1 MLLNIKHILW
11 LCCLC
16 HTSHALVSSSLAV
29 MRPVSGSLS
38 GKVVLPCHFSILPTA
53 APNNATISDYLRIK
67 WTKMDGDEES
77 TVLVTQNGVI
87 KIGQGYRNRV
97 SVPSHPEIIGDA
109 SLTMVKLRA
118 SDAGTYRCE
127 VLYGIED
134 TQDTVNLNI
143 NGVVFHYRA
152 ETSRYTL
159 NYNEAVEAC
168 RNVGATIATADQLK
182 AAYEDGFDQCDA
194 GWIADQTVRYPI
206 TTPRPGCSGN
216 MPGKPGLR
224 SYGLRK
230 PSETYDVYCYADKL
244 EGEVFFAPTTRKMSF
259 EEAKAE
265 CENQNAVLASPG
277 QLHSAWRNG
286 LDRCDYG
293 WLSDGSARHP
303 VSVPR
308 QQCGRGL
315 LGVRTMYRYRNQT
328 GFPEPTMKLGA
339 YCFKGRELLLSQTSW
354 VDVTIQGVTTT
365 LPTTASSTTAHAT
378 SLEPRQSDD
387 IDKASEE
394 VSTDD
399 YGFQIPTEPP
409 SMFSTSMAPPS
420 FTQAS
425 GSSESQTYPHVAAVT
440 VGFEEDDSVMT
451 LPDFTIN
458 EFGPKSPDGSE
469 AQGRGDVVHVES
481 TASPD
486 VMETPSEESEDHSV
500 IEVGTI
506 TPDVFLSASP
516 STKPMFAVGNTEKA
530 IVEKVTAD
538 SVSNLEEMT
547 PDMLSVSEPTKMIIV
562 SPDSEDASKS
572 NTEETIEVTKP
583 TMERNASRMSP
594 EASSVTEPT
603 TTQDDHHTSPQMPVH
618 LLSGVSQE
626 SSSRRTMETD
636 DAGFPGTTDVQLST
650 VTQITSTEGPETPE
664 SPDYDGVEKD
674 TEGPPSIQTTLQEA
688 VTSDGEASSEFET
701 TAVTTE
707 ATVTFTA
714 FVCNTVSGSE
724 TETTTQKME
733 EVTQSISPEED
744 SLLPSV
750 DNKSPEG
757 TEIQEPFNTPAPS
770 DVTASTV
777 PIPSETLPEES
788 SVVIIEESPAGTPDA
803 LTETMTKT
811 DGTTNDTDPEHMPLL
826 TTSPATSPKNCTVS
840 PDGLSVHVIIINV
853 EDTEQNDTADVDSL
867 LSGGQIPMI
876 PELPDEAIPSPVD
889 GEPILSSEDSAHDF
903 ASPTVT
909 STPALSFI
917 NGKTELSLEPKY
929 GTQEE
934 LRGDVYERV
943 SPIVHNITQ
952 PEEKEIESV
961 VPFDYTLIETDTTP
975 DQSLMSSQ
983 DVSTPVPIVFSTLE
997 PTYDYG
1003 EEQRIVESTPPSHL
1017 VSDPEIE
1024 TLMGEGTISPSIPF
1038 GASTEGFSAKPHQP
1052 LKESETS
1059 DTSMVQNVTL
1069 LSSTAASA
1077 TKDPNQVDTSVTI
1090 SEASATPAAIPSKPK
1105 EDIVSS
1111 VSFEER
1117 SPDDSN
1123 STQVTNF
1130 ETVEKFQESITTSLS
1145 NHSAVETVNETKI
1158 LNHTELTSSTEK
1170 PSVASF
1176 TDLEEAVTVTFSKED
1191 SISDHQTT
1199 SSERS
1204 GPTVFTVSQS
1214 LPATFPYTSEAEIKE
1229 TSTPSVVV
1237 SDITTET
1244 KTFIMSE
1251 DEGSGAQTPD
1261 LFSTKD
1267 YTSLYGSVTS
1277 TFDTVTSNRPIMA
1290 ETVKFQTEATS
1301 VSAEPSKIPFIDSS
1315 TIHLSD
1321 RSTEIF
1327 TPVTVISTFP
1337 TEEKDKVMPGPSSE
1351 TIFPFSDTDGSGDQT
1366 EEILTI
1372 KSSTVLPLYTTTTAD
1387 QSVTKTATH
1396 VVQTVD
1402 GTMSFQLQQTS
1413 TWDKSEVPTSEVM
1426 ETSSVLPLTDA
1437 DMSKE
1442 GTTETQSKVSTG
1454 STIEEAFMSVTTEQV
1469 PPSSISTYI
1478 TTVLSETDT
1487 ADVKTTATTVM
1498 LTETTTLPV
1507 HSSHQDLGMS
1517 TVSPLAFA
1525 SSYTSKDA
1533 TIESEQT
1540 ANTSKDAV
1548 KGTTIALDLAT
1559 EEGSDDQS
1567 SDVLTTKP
1575 PTEVHTAVSSKQ
1587 SMTSYRP
1594 TITETMMFQAEA
1606 TSQPS
1611 KPSEVPIIDT
1621 SEIMFSSSAGETF
1634 TVASTSTDSTMF
1646 STGETTSQVMPSSS
1660 ESFSLFPE
1668 PEGSGDQIDET
1679 FTIATTTLSSLH
1691 TEDKGDTFTSTALLD
1706 ATALAQSESTSLE
1719 KTSVTESTTVLSTHD
1734 LTGDQETTK
1743 PPTTLNTSHSFTFSS
1758 TLSLTDE
1765 TVKSESYHVKEAES
1779 EKPSSTITSGD
1790 IPSSLLL
1797 STTFTSDHS
1806 TAAPISSHITTKS
1819 HFETIL
1825 TTTESHMTGKPVD
1838 ISHTSTASVIPIY
1851 TTVESASATHSTE
1864 SIISSQKTSQ
1874 SAAFSHTA
1882 SESPIHSSTESVT
1895 YSTAPMLGDL
1905 HTTTES
1911 SRTSHFKTESP
1922 LSATDVKS
1930 SAIPTSSI
1938 VTEELP
1944 VSSTSSALSTK
1955 QTSTLSSHEGTTDDK
1970 PLTTPAADTEADTKY
1985 EEGSGDKLTDLPFA
1999 VHLTPSAIP
2008 TKTVSPAVDET
2019 FAAESDGTTSTS
2031 TNHTTPQSFISPAT
2045 EETEGSA
2052 DESDDGSGDLSS
2064 AVVLESSPPSQAPST
2079 KHVPATKSEAVIE
2092 TERTVHTTS
2101 KEASSV
2107 LPTSTLTGT
2116 VPAFTVDEVGSG
2128 DQSADIFK
2136 TVTSPMSVISDT
2148 PSGIRDKDA
2157 SSSSTLLLTDVF
2169 TTDITTVPP
2178 RSDEVPL
2185 KETTSTATT
2194 SSTTAKK
2201 PVSPSARS
2209 TTIHSTSISTDT
2221 EGSADSEDDQ
2231 ESPLFEGSAEKA
2243 SETPTTETNKD
2254 FSVRTDEAEVTY
2266 SKSTLDYS
2274 SLETATSTTL
2284 LKSQSTPTT
2293 SSSPAQTKSTASSWE
2308 PGSGDTEDAA
2318 GETEGTED
2326 DGSADVAS
2334 SHILESDPPSPP
2346 TEVVTTTKSEAV
2358 MTGSDTTD
2366 SKDQIN
2372 YIFTTIPPTSVIGV
2386 TISTVKEKGTTTS
2399 SSFSQLID
2407 SLATEADHSEISVF
2421 TSSPVTG
2428 TETSAKE
2435 ILKSTSVTS
2444 LSPSSTGKTSD
2455 SHLKRIS
2462 TTMNLISHIDMEGSG
2477 VSDSEGSAEDISEI
2491 PTSETNTE
2499 FYVRTD
2505 EAETSEKKST
2515 VDHLSIESSTHST
2528 LFKSESTSTLSS
2540 SSVQG
2545 QYITSTP
2552 EPGSGDTEGSA
2563 FENEVIED
2571 DDSGAVLESV
2581 PPSKVPS
2588 TVVTTEKTKVL
2599 MHTSTKEVTS
2609 VLPTSTSIG
2618 LVVERDDSGDQSTV
2632 TSTPVLSSTA
2642 PTRLISEYTDMGW
2655 SAGSVTDDYKITIF
2669 TKNESDITTS
2679 DTRSPTV
2686 ETTTQSIASSE
2697 DTSEVEL
2704 FHNTTQFTT
2713 DHPSNNLEISTSAH
2727 DSLTTN
2733 LPTASTFTALNE
2745 VRIHTSTES
2754 MSSPSTIYQD
2764 STDKQSTVIP
2774 SSSEIRSSMPSTRP
2788 QETKPLTST
2797 VIIFTE
2803 EIKDEDKLFSTVTD
2817 SMTDHSTKA
2826 ELITKDDR
2834 IIDADTQPSSPFAPT
2849 IITEEAAGI
2858 TAVTMTPQSSSIMA
2872 EEHEG
2877 SGTDSVLYSGPEL
2890 HVPFQPTTEG
2900 PGGIEM
2906 SSQPSSPSSSSSE
2919 EEKADTK
2926 PTLSMDV
2933 LGEKFSDPLKH
2944 TETVVTSQTTTHPMQ
2959 TTSHIR
2965 FSTSHHTTHSSTS
2978 TSLPSRTTLHS
2989 THSTHRPTYTTTH
3002 PAYTTTHHTIT
3013 KPSHTTTDH
3022 SKAISHSISAT
3033 MHTGFSTTQA
3043 TFNTDRTFAT
3053 EATQVVVTT
3062 KDVVSPT
3069 TMEATVSKSST
3080 LSASF
3085 SSSSEEEGS
3094 SEGSGLDVLIST
3106 STPHDIS
3113 SAAASTPSVHLET
3126 SKETDSTAD
3135 DTASATPEY
3144 GSIHLPDESTIS
3156 DQTAVSK
3163 VISTTFISTD
3173 EGLVTIKSDIV
3184 GEEIDTSTTGD
3195 LTKAPEDTEKTSV
3208 KSFIGES
3215 ETGTTSDVESSTHD
3229 EFSKVSPESDINKV
3243 LDYNGTAKP
3252 FVTTMQPEMQT
3263 SDSLAASMV
3272 GVETVTQFDRYTSA
3286 QTTVKHTATSM
3297 LPTRIVQKTD
3307 EVTAETDSA
3316 SSEGPLL
3323 GTTIATSLLLSSTD
3337 ESSGD
3342 EAIDVLSQE
3351 STTVSPTSF
3360 SDSVVS
3366 PSKKIHLSA
3375 VNLGSTS
3382 APTIS
3387 TSFLYK
3393 MTVTPK
3399 LSTDILEGE
3408 GDLLTAT
3415 IPVVV
3420 PMSTSENERS
3430 SSHIG
3435 TTKETL
3441 QSTKEMLAEEEILTG
3456 SEDKLSQSTHRLE
3469 LIDTSTYRPTVD
3481 DKTKTLS
3488 SSELT
3493 TVASTESGAGITL
3506 DTGEST
3512 SESFVVESKP
3522 VFSDTETTSQIE
3534 SETTFESTSLPETKT
3549 SVTSSPVTLSSI
3561 SFERSSV
3568 SDRIPSEVL
3577 SSTSPTQHSIV
3588 LALTTDLTDGSG
3600 EIFTNTDERHVPE
3613 ITSLSEFEGSTISS
3627 TPESKKKE
3635 MTTIVPPSDE
3645 IHTIILSSVTTSAL
3659 LQPYGS
3665 STGSVSEESV
3675 SGQIEESV
3683 TPITEIP
3690 ISETI
3695 DLKTSSPLMSKVS
3708 TDSESIKEHIETTTA
3723 EKLAGVVTSDA
3734 TKALKDIETTSVVSF
3749 DNTSETGSTSDGE
3762 SFTSSEFS
3770 TVSPMSDTE
3779 EVGYDV
3785 ATKPFEESKTELS
3798 AGTTTELESETDIET
3813 TARPEMMTKHSEPE
3827 RETSIETTTKSDRH
3841 GEALETNEVTA
3852 ETLFGRTTWKTAS
3865 PLLSTIEE
3873 SSGDQVTEIIS
3884 KDSTT
3889 ISPTVSVSKETKSA
3903 IYSNAISAPTKIT
3916 SVLSE
3921 KTVTS
3926 QPSTDIFLEGE
3937 KDNILTTYI
3946 PIVQVTTSEN
3956 EEPSQQFGSTKQM
3969 PTAEEISFD
3978 SEDKLSPT
3986 TPRPKQTDVS
3996 TFRPTVEDKTKN
4008 LDVTEPTTE
4017 SDTDAP
4023 LDIDGTSE
4031 PFVVE
4036 SKPDFSFI
4044 KATSQFE
4051 SETAFESTSLPESE
4065 TSHEGPT
4072 ISSSLEDNK
4081 EEASTAAP
4089 SSDEIQ
4095 NNVILSQVTTSPL
4108 LPPHAPDTASVSEV
4122 TMLDEQQAVGQ
4133 IEEAVT
4139 PLTEIPIQE
4148 SVELTTSS
4156 PSGIQIHTDAT
4167 SSSEDELDP
4176 ALVQGLLPG
4185 PDVQNIT
4192 PTPRV
4197 HTDLGYTVIG
4207 EAFAITDIHSC
4218 SNDTCL
4224 HGGTCLKM
4232 GNTNICSCPPGYS
4245 GDWCEI
4251 DIDECQENPCR
4262 NGGTCVDGLNSFT
4275 CVCLPSYTGALCDQD
4290 TETCRYGWHKFQG
4303 HCYKYI
4309 PHRRTWDAAE
4319 HECRLQGA
4327 HLASIL
4333 THEEQQFINRL
4344 GHDYQWIG
4352 LNDKMFETD
4361 FRWTDGHAVQYENW
4375 RPNQPDSF
4383 FSSGEDCVVMIWH
4396 EDGQWNDVPCNYH
4409 LTFTCKKGTVS
4420 CSQPP
4425 LVQNARTFGRMQPR
4439 YEINSL
4445 IRYQCMEG
4453 FIQRHVPTIRCRGDG
4468 SWDLPKISCMTPSSF
4483 QRAYGM
4489 RYQTIR
4495 IYGNHRRRSTE
4506 ESDSTHKHHRHA
4518 FQDNR
4523 TKH

>member
-1 MLLNIKHILW
+1 
-11 LCCLC
+11 
-16 HTSHALVSSSLAV
+16 

-339 YCFKGRELLLSQTSW
+339 YCFKGRNLSCVLQ
-354 VDVTIQGVTTT
+354 
-365 LPTTASSTTAHAT
+365 TASVT
-378 SLEPRQSDD
+378 
-387 IDKASEE
+387 
-394 VSTDD
+394 
-399 YGFQIPTEPP
+399 
-409 SMFSTSMAPPS
+409 MFT
-420 FTQAS
+420 FTL
-425 GSSESQTYPHVAAVT
+425 T
-440 VGFEEDDSVMT
+440 F
-451 LPDFTIN
+451 
-458 EFGPKSPDGSE
+458 
-469 AQGRGDVVHVES
+469 
-481 TASPD
+481 
-486 VMETPSEESEDHSV
+486 
-500 IEVGTI
+500 
-506 TPDVFLSASP
+506 
-516 STKPMFAVGNTEKA
+516 TEKRH
-530 IVEKVTAD
+530 
-538 SVSNLEEMT
+538 L
-547 PDMLSVSEPTKMIIV
+547 
-562 SPDSEDASKS
+562 
-572 NTEETIEVTKP
+572 
-583 TMERNASRMSP
+583 
-594 EASSVTEPT
+594 
-603 TTQDDHHTSPQMPVH
+603 DD
-618 LLSGVSQE
+618 L
-626 SSSRRTMETD
+626 
-636 DAGFPGTTDVQLST
+636 
-650 VTQITSTEGPETPE
+650 
-664 SPDYDGVEKD
+664 Y
-674 TEGPPSIQTTLQEA
+674 
-688 VTSDGEASSEFET
+688 
-701 TAVTTE
+701 
-707 ATVTFTA
+707 
-714 FVCNTVSGSE
+714 
-724 TETTTQKME
+724 
-733 EVTQSISPEED
+733 
-744 SLLPSV
+744 
-750 DNKSPEG
+750 
-757 TEIQEPFNTPAPS
+757 
-770 DVTASTV
+770 
-777 PIPSETLPEES
+777 
-788 SVVIIEESPAGTPDA
+788 
-803 LTETMTKT
+803 KT
-811 DGTTNDTDPEHMPLL
+811 
-826 TTSPATSPKNCTVS
+826 
-840 PDGLSVHVIIINV
+840 
-853 EDTEQNDTADVDSL
+853 
-867 LSGGQIPMI
+867 
-876 PELPDEAIPSPVD
+876 
-889 GEPILSSEDSAHDF
+889 
-903 ASPTVT
+903 
-909 STPALSFI
+909 
-917 NGKTELSLEPKY
+917 
-929 GTQEE
+929 
-934 LRGDVYERV
+934 
-943 SPIVHNITQ
+943 
-952 PEEKEIESV
+952 
-961 VPFDYTLIETDTTP
+961 
-975 DQSLMSSQ
+975 
-983 DVSTPVPIVFSTLE
+983 
-997 PTYDYG
+997 
-1003 EEQRIVESTPPSHL
+1003 
-1017 VSDPEIE
+1017 
-1024 TLMGEGTISPSIPF
+1024 
-1038 GASTEGFSAKPHQP
+1038 
-1052 LKESETS
+1052 
-1059 DTSMVQNVTL
+1059 
-1069 LSSTAASA
+1069 
-1077 TKDPNQVDTSVTI
+1077 
-1090 SEASATPAAIPSKPK
+1090 
-1105 EDIVSS
+1105 
-1111 VSFEER
+1111 
-1117 SPDDSN
+1117 
-1123 STQVTNF
+1123 
-1130 ETVEKFQESITTSLS
+1130 
-1145 NHSAVETVNETKI
+1145 
-1158 LNHTELTSSTEK
+1158 
-1170 PSVASF
+1170 
-1176 TDLEEAVTVTFSKED
+1176 
-1191 SISDHQTT
+1191 
-1199 SSERS
+1199 
-1204 GPTVFTVSQS
+1204 
-1214 LPATFPYTSEAEIKE
+1214 
-1229 TSTPSVVV
+1229 
-1237 SDITTET
+1237 
-1244 KTFIMSE
+1244 
-1251 DEGSGAQTPD
+1251 
-1261 LFSTKD
+1261 
-1267 YTSLYGSVTS
+1267 
-1277 TFDTVTSNRPIMA
+1277 
-1290 ETVKFQTEATS
+1290 
-1301 VSAEPSKIPFIDSS
+1301 
-1315 TIHLSD
+1315 
-1321 RSTEIF
+1321 
-1327 TPVTVISTFP
+1327 
-1337 TEEKDKVMPGPSSE
+1337 
-1351 TIFPFSDTDGSGDQT
+1351 
-1366 EEILTI
+1366 
-1372 KSSTVLPLYTTTTAD
+1372 
-1387 QSVTKTATH
+1387 
-1396 VVQTVD
+1396 
-1402 GTMSFQLQQTS
+1402 
-1413 TWDKSEVPTSEVM
+1413 
-1426 ETSSVLPLTDA
+1426 
-1437 DMSKE
+1437 
-1442 GTTETQSKVSTG
+1442 
-1454 STIEEAFMSVTTEQV
+1454 
-1469 PPSSISTYI
+1469 
-1478 TTVLSETDT
+1478 
-1487 ADVKTTATTVM
+1487 
-1498 LTETTTLPV
+1498 
-1507 HSSHQDLGMS
+1507 
-1517 TVSPLAFA
+1517 
-1525 SSYTSKDA
+1525 
-1533 TIESEQT
+1533 
-1540 ANTSKDAV
+1540 
-1548 KGTTIALDLAT
+1548 
-1559 EEGSDDQS
+1559 
-1567 SDVLTTKP
+1567 
-1575 PTEVHTAVSSKQ
+1575 
-1587 SMTSYRP
+1587 
-1594 TITETMMFQAEA
+1594 
-1606 TSQPS
+1606 
-1611 KPSEVPIIDT
+1611 
-1621 SEIMFSSSAGETF
+1621 
-1634 TVASTSTDSTMF
+1634 
-1646 STGETTSQVMPSSS
+1646 
-1660 ESFSLFPE
+1660 
-1668 PEGSGDQIDET
+1668 
-1679 FTIATTTLSSLH
+1679 
-1691 TEDKGDTFTSTALLD
+1691 
-1706 ATALAQSESTSLE
+1706 LAQSESTSLE

-4207 EAFAITDIHSC
+4207 EAFLSVPSTGFPNLCVAVSFCFVDIHSC

-4468 SWDLPKISCMTPSSF
+4468 SWDLPKISCMTRKCHFYHCLDKKTNKMSK
-4483 QRAYGM
+4483 YN
-4489 RYQTIR
+4489 TIYLVYIILLLSVR
-4495 IYGNHRRRSTE
+4495 CFDHL
-4506 ESDSTHKHHRHA
+4506 K
-4518 FQDNR
+4518 
-4523 TKH
+4523 

>member
-1 MLLNIKHILW
+1 MQ
-11 LCCLC
+11 
-16 HTSHALVSSSLAV
+16 
-29 MRPVSGSLS
+29 PVSGSLS
-38 GKVVLPCHFSILPTA
+38 GKVVLPCHFSTLPTA
-53 APNNATISDYLRIK
+53 APSNATTSDYLRIK

-159 NYNEAVEAC
+159 KYDEAVEAC
-168 RNVGATIATADQLK
+168 RNAGATIATAGQLR

-216 MPGKPGLR
+216 MPGKPGVR

-293 WLSDGSARHP
+293 WLSDRSARHP

-339 YCFKGRELLLSQTSW
+339 YCFKGRELLLNQTNW

-365 LPTTASSTTAHAT
+365 SPTTASSTTAQAT
-378 SLEPRQSDD
+378 SLEPRPSDD

-394 VSTDD
+394 DHVFTDD
-399 YGFQIPTEPP
+399 SGFQTPTEPP

-451 LPDFTIN
+451 LPEFSIN

-469 AQGRGDVVHVES
+469 AQGRGDVVRVES
-481 TASPD
+481 TASTA
-486 VMETPSEESEDHSV
+486 VTETPSEESEDHSV
-500 IEVGTI
+500 IKVGTI
-506 TPDVFLSASP
+506 PPDVFLSESP
-516 STKPMFAVGNTEKA
+516 STEPMFAVGNTEKA
-530 IVEKVTAD
+530 IVKKVTAD
-538 SVSNLEEMT
+538 SVSNLEEIHTEMT

-562 SPDSEDASKS
+562 SPGSEDPSKS
-572 NTEETIEVTKP
+572 STEETTEVTKP
-583 TMERNASRMSP
+583 AMERSASRMSP

-603 TTQDDHHTSPQMPVH
+603 TTQDDDHTSPQMPVH

-636 DAGFPGTTDVQLST
+636 DAGFPGTTDVHLTT
-650 VTQITSTEGPETPE
+650 VTQITSTEGSQTTE

-674 TEGPPSIQTTLQEA
+674 TEVVVMAGPPSIQTTLQEA
-688 VTSDGEASSEFET
+688 VTSDGDVSSEFET

-707 ATVTFTA
+707 ATVTFTT
-714 FVCNTVSGSE
+714 FVCNTVPGSE

-744 SLLPSV
+744 SLLPSI

-757 TEIQEPFNTPAPS
+757 TDIQEPFSTPVPS

-788 SVVIIEESPAGTPDA
+788 SAVIIEESPAGTPDT
-803 LTETMTKT
+803 LTETVTKT
-811 DGTTNDTDPEHMPLL
+811 DGTTIDTDPEHMPLA
-826 TTSPATSPKNCTVS
+826 TTSPATSPKNCTLS

-853 EDTEQNDTADVDSL
+853 EETGQNDTDSTADVDTL
-867 LSGGQIPMI
+867 LSGGQIHMI
-876 PELPDEAIPSPVD
+876 PELPDEPIPSPVD
-889 GEPILSSEDSAHDF
+889 GEPILSSEDSTHDF

-929 GTQEE
+929 GTGEE
-934 LRGDVYERV
+934 VRGDVYERV

-952 PEEKEIESV
+952 PEEKEIETV
-961 VPFDYTLIETDTTP
+961 VTFDYTLIETDTTP
-975 DQSLMSSQ
+975 DQSLMLSQ
-983 DVSTPVPIVFSTLE
+983 DVSSPVPVVFSTLE

-1003 EEQRIVESTPPSHL
+1003 EGQIIVESTPPSHL
-1017 VSDPEIE
+1017 VSDPEVE
-1024 TLMGEGTISPSIPF
+1024 TLMGEGTNSPSIPF
-1038 GASTEGFSAKPHQP
+1038 GASTEGSFSTKPHQP

-1059 DTSMVQNVTL
+1059 DTSMVQNATM
-1069 LSSTAASA
+1069 LSSTATSA
-1077 TKDPNQVDTSVTI
+1077 TKDPNQVDTSVII
-1090 SEASATPAAIPSKPK
+1090 SEAPAATPSKPK
-1105 EDIVSS
+1105 EDIESS

-1117 SPDDSN
+1117 SPDDSS

-1130 ETVEKFQESITTSLS
+1130 ETVETFQESITTSLS

-1158 LNHTELTSSTEK
+1158 LNHTELISSTEK
-1170 PSVASF
+1170 PSVTSF
-1176 TDLEEAVTVTFSKED
+1176 TDLEEAVTVAFSKENN
-1191 SISDHQTT
+1191 ISEHQTT

-1267 YTSLYGSVTS
+1267 YTSLYDSVTS
-1277 TFDTVTSNRPIMA
+1277 TFDAVTSNRPIMA

-1315 TIHLSD
+1315 TTHLSD

-1327 TPVTVISTFP
+1327 TPVTVISTFS
-1337 TEEKDKVMPGPSSE
+1337 TEDKDKAMPGPSSE
-1351 TIFPFSDTDGSGDQT
+1351 TIFPFSDSDGSGDQT
-1366 EEILTI
+1366 EEMLTI

-1402 GTMSFQLQQTS
+1402 DTMSFQPQQTS
-1413 TWDKSEVPTSEVM
+1413 TLGKSEVPTSEVM
-1426 ETSSVLPLTDA
+1426 ETSSVLPLTD
-1437 DMSKE
+1437 DTLKE
-1442 GTTETQSKVSTG
+1442 ATTETQSKVSTE
-1454 STIEEAFMSVTTEQV
+1454 STIEEAFMSVTTEKM
-1469 PPSSISTYI
+1469 PPSRISPKTR

-1487 ADVKTTATTVM
+1487 AVVKTTATTVM

-1507 HSSHQDLGMS
+1507 YSSHHDLGMS
-1517 TVSPLAFA
+1517 TVSPSAFA

-1533 TIESEQT
+1533 TIESVQT
-1540 ANTSKDAV
+1540 DHTSKDAV

-1559 EEGSDDQS
+1559 EEGSGDQI
-1567 SDVLTTKP
+1567 SDVFTTKP
-1575 PTEVHTAVSSKQ
+1575 PTEVYTAVSSKQ
-1587 SMTSYRP
+1587 SMTSSRP
-1594 TITETMMFQAEA
+1594 TVTETMMFQAEA

-1621 SEIMFSSSAGETF
+1621 SEIIFSSSAGETADKF

-1660 ESFSLFPE
+1660 ESFFLFPE
-1668 PEGSGDQIDET
+1668 PEGSGEQIDET

-1691 TEDKGDTFTSTALLD
+1691 IEDKGDTFTSTAALLD
-1706 ATALAQSESTSLE
+1706 AT
-1719 KTSVTESTTVLSTHD
+1719 
-1734 LTGDQETTK
+1734 
-1743 PPTTLNTSHSFTFSS
+1743 
-1758 TLSLTDE
+1758 
-1765 TVKSESYHVKEAES
+1765 
-1779 EKPSSTITSGD
+1779 
-1790 IPSSLLL
+1790 
-1797 STTFTSDHS
+1797 
-1806 TAAPISSHITTKS
+1806 
-1819 HFETIL
+1819 
-1825 TTTESHMTGKPVD
+1825 VD

-1851 TTVESASATHSTE
+1851 TTVESSSATHSTE

-1874 SAAFSHTA
+1874 SAAFNHTT

-1895 YSTAPMLGDL
+1895 YSTAPMLGALD
-1905 HTTTES
+1905 TTTES
-1911 SRTSHFKTESP
+1911 IRTSHFKTESL
-1922 LSATDVKS
+1922 LSTTDVKS
-1930 SAIPTSSI
+1930 SAIPTSSM

-1944 VSSTSSALSTK
+1944 VSSMSSALSTK
-1955 QTSTLSSHEGTTDDK
+1955 QTSMPSSHEGTTDDK
-1970 PLTTPAADTEADTKY
+1970 PLTTPAGDTEADTKY

-1999 VHLTPSAIP
+1999 VHLTPSAFP
-2008 TKTVSPAVDET
+2008 AKTVSPAVDET
-2019 FAAESDGTTSTS
+2019 FAAESDGKTSTS

-2045 EETEGSA
+2045 EETEASA
-2052 DESDDGSGDLSS
+2052 DESDDGAGDLSS
-2064 AVVLESSPPSQAPST
+2064 AVVLESSPPSKAPLT

-2092 TERTVHTTS
+2092 TQWTVHTTS
-2101 KEASSV
+2101 KETSSV

-2136 TVTSPMSVISDT
+2136 TVTSPKSVISDT
-2148 PSGIRDKDA
+2148 PSGIREKDA

-2178 RSDEVPL
+2178 RSDEVPF
-2185 KETTSTATT
+2185 KETLTSTATT
-2194 SSTTAKK
+2194 SSTTAKT

-2209 TTIHSTSISTDT
+2209 TTIHSTSISTDM

-2243 SETPTTETNKD
+2243 SETPTTETNKE
-2254 FSVRTDEAEVTY
+2254 FSVRTDEAEVSY

-2274 SLETATSTTL
+2274 SLETATSKTL

-2293 SSSPAQTKSTASSWE
+2293 SSSPAQGKSTASSWE
-2308 PGSGDTEDAA
+2308 PGSGDTEDTT

-2326 DGSADVAS
+2326 DGSADGVS
-2334 SHILESDPPSPP
+2334 SHILESGPPSPP

-2366 SKDQIN
+2366 SKDHIN
-2372 YIFTTIPPTSVIGV
+2372 YIFTTRSPTSVIGV

-2399 SSFSQLID
+2399 SYFSQLID
-2407 SLATEADHSEISVF
+2407 SLTTEADHSEISVF

-2428 TETSAKE
+2428 SETSAKE
-2435 ILKSTSVTS
+2435 ILKSTSVTT

-2462 TTMNLISHIDMEGSG
+2462 TTIHLTSHIDMEGSG
-2477 VSDSEGSAEDISEI
+2477 ASDSEGSAEDISET
-2491 PTSETNTE
+2491 PTSDANTE

-2552 EPGSGDTEGSA
+2552 EPGSGDTEGSG
-2563 FENEVIED
+2563 FENEVTED

-2588 TVVTTEKTKVL
+2588 TVVTTEKTEVL
-2599 MHTSTKEVTS
+2599 MQTSTKEVTS
-2609 VLPTSTSIG
+2609 VLPTSTSTG
-2618 LVVERDDSGDQSTV
+2618 LVVERNDSGDQSTV
-2632 TSTPVLSSTA
+2632 TITPVLSSTA
-2642 PTRLISEYTDMGW
+2642 PTHLISEYTDMGW
-2655 SAGSVTDDYKITIF
+2655 STGSVTDDYKLTLF
-2669 TKNESDITTS
+2669 TKNESDIATG
-2679 DTRSPTV
+2679 DARSSTV
-2686 ETTTQSIASSE
+2686 ETTTQIIASSE

-2704 FHNTTQFTT
+2704 FHRTTQFTT
-2713 DHPSNNLEISTSAH
+2713 DQASKNLEISTSAQ
-2727 DSLTTN
+2727 DSLTTS
-2733 LPTASTFTALNE
+2733 LPTASTFTTLNE
-2745 VRIHTSTES
+2745 VSIHTSTES

-2788 QETKPLTST
+2788 HETKPLTST

-2803 EIKDEDKLFSTVTD
+2803 EIKDEDKLFTTVTD

-2858 TAVTMTPQSSSIMA
+2858 TAVTMTPQSSSIMT

-2877 SGTDSVLYSGPEL
+2877 SGTDSVLYSGPEM

-2900 PGGIEM
+2900 PVGIEM
-2906 SSQPSSPSSSSSE
+2906 SSQPSSPSSSST

-2933 LGEKFSDPLKH
+2933 LGEKFSVPLEH
-2944 TETVVTSQTTTHPMQ
+2944 TETVATSQTTTHPMQ

-2965 FSTSHHTTHSSTS
+2965 FSTSHHTDVTTHSSTS
-2978 TSLPSRTTLHS
+2978 LPSHTTLHS

-3022 SKAISHSISAT
+3022 SKAISHSISTT

-3043 TFNTDRTFAT
+3043 TFKTDRTFTT
-3053 EATQVVVTT
+3053 EATQAVVTT

-3085 SSSSEEEGS
+3085 ISSSEEEGS

-3106 STPHDIS
+3106 STPHEIS
-3113 SAAASTPSVHLET
+3113 STAASTS
-3126 SKETDSTAD
+3126 SAG
-3135 DTASATPEY
+3135 DTTSATPKY
-3144 GSIHLPDESTIS
+3144 GTIHLPDESTIS

-3163 VISTTFISTD
+3163 AVSTTFISTD

-3184 GEEIDTSTTGD
+3184 GD

-3215 ETGTTSDVESSTHD
+3215 ETGTTSDVESSTPD
-3229 EFSKVSPESDINKV
+3229 EFTKVSPESDIDKV

-3263 SDSLAASMV
+3263 SDSLAASTV
-3272 GVETVTQFDRYTSA
+3272 GVETVTQYDSYTSA
-3286 QTTVKHTATSM
+3286 QTTVKHTATST

-3307 EVTAETDSA
+3307 EVTAATDST
-3316 SSEGPLL
+3316 SSERPLL

-3366 PSKKIHLSA
+3366 PSKKFDLSA
-3375 VNLGSTS
+3375 VNLDSTS

-3415 IPVVV
+3415 IVV

-3441 QSTKEMLAEEEILTG
+3441 QSTKEMPAEEEILTG
-3456 SEDKLSQSTHRLE
+3456 SEDKLSQT
-3469 LIDTSTYRPTVD
+3469 
-3481 DKTKTLS
+3481 
-3488 SSELT
+3488 ELT
-3493 TVASTESGAGITL
+3493 TVASTESGADITL

-3512 SESFVVESKP
+3512 SESFVVESIP

-3549 SVTSSPVTLSSI
+3549 SIISSPVTLSSI
-3561 SFERSSV
+3561 SSERSSV
-3568 SDRIPSEVL
+3568 SDKIPSEVL
-3577 SSTSPTQHSIV
+3577 SSTSPTWHSIV
-3588 LALTTDLTDGSG
+3588 VALTTDSTDGSG
-3600 EIFTNTDERHVPE
+3600 EIFTDTNEQHVPK

-3627 TPESKKKE
+3627 TPESNKKE

-3645 IHTIILSSVTTSAL
+3645 VHTVILSSVTTLAL
-3659 LQPYGS
+3659 LQPYDS

-3690 ISETI
+3690 FSETI
-3695 DLKTSSPLMSKVS
+3695 DLKASSSSMSKVS
-3708 TDSESIKEHIETTTA
+3708 TDSESIKEYIETTTA
-3723 EKLAGVVTSDA
+3723 EKSDGVVTSDE
-3734 TKALKDIETTSVVSF
+3734 TKALKDIETTSVVPF
-3749 DNTSETGSTSDGE
+3749 DNKSETHSTSVGE

-3785 ATKPFEESKTELS
+3785 ATKPFEESKTNLS

-3813 TARPEMMTKHSEPE
+3813 TTRPEMVTKHSEPE
-3827 RETSIETTTKSDRH
+3827 RETGIETTTKSDRH
-3841 GEALETNEVTA
+3841 GEAQETNEVTA
-3852 ETLFGRTTWKTAS
+3852 ETLFDRTTWKTAS

-3873 SSGDQVTEIIS
+3873 SSGDQDTEIIS
-3884 KDSTT
+3884 KDPTTIATTVVTSHQDFSTT
-3889 ISPTVSVSKETKSA
+3889 LSE
-3903 IYSNAISAPTKIT
+3903 IT

-3921 KTVTS
+3921 MTVTS
-3926 QPSTDIFLEGE
+3926 PPSTDILLDGE
-3937 KDNILTTYI
+3937 KDNILTTFI

-3956 EEPSQQFGSTKQM
+3956 EEPFQQFGSTKEM

-3986 TPRPKQTDVS
+3986 TPRPKQTDAS

-4008 LDVTEPTTE
+4008 LDFTELTTE

-4031 PFVVE
+4031 P
-4036 SKPDFSFI
+4036 DFSFI

-4051 SETAFESTSLPESE
+4051 IETAFESTSLPESE

-4072 ISSSLEDNK
+4072 ISSILEGDK

-4095 NNVILSQVTTSPL
+4095 TVILSQVTTSPL

-4122 TMLDEQQAVGQ
+4122 NVPDKQQAVGQ

-4139 PLTEIPIQE
+4139 PFTEIPIQE

-4156 PSGIQIHTDAT
+4156 PSGIHIHTDAA

-4176 ALVQGLLPG
+4176 ALVQGLPPG
-4185 PDVQNIT
+4185 PDVQNAI

-4207 EAFAITDIHSC
+4207 EAVAITDIHSC

-4232 GNTNICSCPPGYS
+4232 GNTNICSCPPGYT

-4290 TETCRYGWHKFQG
+4290 TETCSYGWHKFQG

-4327 HLASIL
+4327 HLTSIL
-4333 THEEQQFINRL
+4333 THEEQHFINRL

-4352 LNDKMFETD
+4352 LNDKMFEND
-4361 FRWTDGHAVQYENW
+4361 FRWTDGHVVQYENW

-4468 SWDLPKISCMTPSSF
+4468 SWDLPKISCMTPSGF
-4483 QRAYGM
+4483 QRAYSR

-4495 IYGNHRRRSTE
+4495 IYGNHRRRSAE

-4518 FQDNR
+4518 FKDNR